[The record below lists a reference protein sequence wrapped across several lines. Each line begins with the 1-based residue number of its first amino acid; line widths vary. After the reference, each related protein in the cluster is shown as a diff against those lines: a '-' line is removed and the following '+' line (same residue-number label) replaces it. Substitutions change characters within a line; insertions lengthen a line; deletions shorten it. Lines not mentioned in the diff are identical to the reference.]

1 MKRYLYSASLGISIG
16 LIISLIMSACF
27 GHGTYLPL
35 NPLSTMGRYYLS
47 HFNLVEVMVISVLI
61 WAAIGLLFQ
70 IADCIFKQE
79 WSLAKMTFVHFLLTA
94 VGFTSLGL
102 LAGWFLINL
111 IWILFFESIFVVV
124 YALIFWINY
133 QSMKKH
139 ITAINQ
145 GLEK

>member
-27 GHGTYLPL
+27 GRGTYLPL

-70 IADCIFKQE
+70 IADCIFEQE
-79 WSLAKMTFVHFLLTA
+79 WSLAKMTVVHFLLTA

-102 LAGWFLINL
+102 LAGWFPLHLPWLI
-111 IWILFFESIFVVV
+111 FFETIFVAI

-133 QSMKKH
+133 QSMKKQVA
-139 ITAINQ
+139 AINQ
-145 GLEK
+145 DLGK

>member
-1 MKRYLYSASLGISIG
+1 MKHYLYSASLGISIG

-70 IADCIFKQE
+70 IADRIFKQE

-102 LAGWFLINL
+102 LAGWFPINL
-111 IWILFFESIFVVV
+111 IWILFFESIFVII

-145 GLEK
+145 GLGK